1 MQISKNLL
9 KWSRVFDIFKSPT
22 NTLKIIKRKF
32 IHKLYKKQQQKNIS
46 KYVASNNI
54 IKRRRIYC
62 WINFSKTIKKRK
74 NRIPNKM
81 VRLSYDLGNM
91 GTIIEFKIC

>member
-32 IHKLYKKQQQKNIS
+32 IHKLYKKQQQKNKTNLNMSLVTIS
-46 KYVASNNI
+46 SSAEEYTV
-54 IKRRRIYC
+54 
-62 WINFSKTIKKRK
+62 
-74 NRIPNKM
+74 
-81 VRLSYDLGNM
+81 
-91 GTIIEFKIC
+91 E